1 MDGMWE
7 RSAATNTAE
16 LLTGRKGGG
25 GKRWRWR
32 KLNPRG
38 GSGTTVKVRP

>member
-16 LLTGRKGGG
+16 LLTGRKGGVKG
-25 GKRWRWR
+25 G
-32 KLNPRG
+32 G
-38 GSGTTVKVRP
+38 GGN